1 MLVFDIET
9 GPLPEEEL
17 KAIYQP
23 LDESTIEGVVT
34 GDFDPNSVK
43 VGNLKDPWKI
53 QKKIDQARA
62 NHESAKANSA
72 NVIAAAKRQHWQ
84 EFVERAALSAITGRV
99 LAVGYL
105 ATESGKHAI
114 DDGNGNECEM
124 LANFWG
130 KYSKCRSA
138 GRKMVGHNCLS
149 FDIPFLVRRSWLL
162 DVEVPSTLLDKLK
175 WLDPI
180 FVDTMALWGC
190 GGRDPVK
197 LDLLGQAF
205 RVGQKTEGVSG
216 ADFHKLWFGTPED
229 RELALEYLTQDLRL
243 TAAVAQKMCLI

>member
-9 GPLPEEEL
+9 GPLPQEEL

-43 VGNLKDPWKI
+43 VGNLKDPGKI
-53 QKKIDQARA
+53 QEKIDQAKA
-62 NHESAKANSA
+62 NHESARANAA

-84 EFVERAALSAITGRV
+84 EFVDRAALSAITGRV
-99 LAVGYL
+99 LAIGYL
-105 ATESGKHAI
+105 ATESGATLI
-114 DDGNGNECEM
+114 DDGNGDESTL
-124 LANFWG
+124 LANFWS

-138 GRKMVGHNCLS
+138 GRKMVGHNCLT
-149 FDIPFLVRRSWLL
+149 FDVPFLARRAWLL
-162 DVEVPSTLLDKLK
+162 GVDVPETLLDRLK

-180 FVDTMALWGC
+180 FVDTMSLWGC
-190 GGRDPVK
+190 GGREPVK
-197 LDLLGQAF
+197 LDLLGRAF
-205 RVGQKTEGVSG
+205 GVGTKTEGVSG
-216 ADFHKLWFGTPED
+216 GDFHRLWFGTPEE

-243 TAAVAQKMCLI
+243 TAAVAAKMCLI